1 MIFTGAHLAEATG
14 GQLVADG
21 AAGPITTDSR
31 RVEAGAWFVA
41 LRGDRFD
48 GHEFLPHAAAA
59 GCAGAVVSR
68 VPPGWDRG
76 LVVVADTLRALQDVG
91 RWVRERF
98 VGPVVGITGSAGK
111 TSTRV
116 MVVEVLRERGRVHH
130 TVGNL
135 NNHVGVPLT
144 LVAVA
149 PDAELMVVE
158 MGMNHPGEIALL
170 QEIAHPDVRVITN
183 VGPAHVEGCGSI
195 EGVAR
200 AKQELFDG
208 ARVGDVL
215 CVNDDDPFIRAMPL
229 PDGTRVVRYGRGE
242 GCQVRLTDVAVDPDR
257 LQTRLRIETPAG
269 AVRAVLDVPGAHL
282 AENATAAVAV
292 GWALRVDPERMG
304 PALGRFVPEG
314 MRNRVERAGG
324 LLLLEDAYNANPLS
338 MTAALRTLAALPGR
352 RIAVLG
358 DMLELG
364 PVEDWGHAEVLRVAR
379 EAGIDRVLVTG
390 ERFAR
395 AAGPGVEVHPDVPA
409 LSAALC
415 ADLRPGDAILVKGS
429 RGARMERVLDP
440 VRAHPVARSGG

>member
-41 LRGDRFD
+41 LPGERFD
-48 GHEFLPHAAAA
+48 GHQFLPHAAAA
-59 GCAGAVVSR
+59 GCAGAVVAR
-68 VPPGWDRG
+68 VPADWDRG
-76 LVVVADTLRALQDVG
+76 LVVVPDTLRALQDVG

-98 VGPVVGITGSAGK
+98 MGPVVGITGSAGK
-111 TSTRV
+111 TSTRG

-144 LVAVA
+144 LVAVP

-170 QEIAHPDVRVITN
+170 QTIAQPDVRVITN

-215 CVNDDDPFIRAMPL
+215 CVNDDDPYVRAMPL
-229 PDGTRVVRYGRGE
+229 PDGTRVIRYGRGE
-242 GCQVRLTDVAVDPDR
+242 DCSVRLTDVAVDPDR

-269 AVRAVLDVPGAHL
+269 VVRAVLDVPGAHL
-282 AENATAAVAV
+282 AENALAAVAV

-364 PVEDWGHAEVLRVAR
+364 PVEDWGHAEVLRVAA

-395 AAGPGVEVHPDVPA
+395 AAGPGVEVYADVQA
-409 LSAALC
+409 LAAALC

-440 VRAHPVARSGG
+440 VRAHPAARSGG